1 MPVRHSFRS
10 RQTGAGLIEVL
21 IAVLVVTL
29 GLLGAAGMHVR
40 SVEFT
45 MDTERR
51 QMASMVAT
59 ELLETMRS
67 DIINVVNSDGSLQDK
82 LGGYAKATG
91 TALKTVTG
99 TDCYPLSADPQTRL
113 GCWGLRAKKLMPE
126 VTDDTLTEHFS
137 VTGDATSGVVTVTVA
152 WPVKKG
158 QCLKENG
165 VEDEFCTFRLQ
176 SKI

>member
-59 ELLETMRS
+59 CS
-67 DIINVVNSDGSLQDK
+67 P
-82 LGGYAKATG
+82 AATSWPCS
-91 TALKTVTG
+91 TT
-99 TDCYPLSADPQTRL
+99 
-113 GCWGLRAKKLMPE
+113 
-126 VTDDTLTEHFS
+126 S
-137 VTGDATSGVVTVTVA
+137 VTTPANGAATWPATEASARSRVATVDSIA
-152 WPVKKG
+152 WSR
-158 QCLKENG
+158 
-165 VEDEFCTFRLQ
+165 TAT
-176 SKI
+176 